1 MPQMDRSESSRGSRH
16 RLSGPLVAVALASVF
31 AGGAWLTSARATGAS
46 AAVAPASSVA
56 VVRLVDLL
64 EGLDERATLEARLDE
79 VINER
84 NGQLEELNQSIKA
97 IEEDLGI
104 LRQGTPAHQDKA
116 RQLLELRAQAETR
129 LKVLQQIISLEKGR
143 MLTELFR
150 KIQAAGQEIAT
161 RQGYDLVLI
170 DDSEAPTP
178 EGLNER
184 QALELIGS
192 RRLLHASSGV
202 DITSQ
207 VRTFMNNAFQAGS

>member
-1 MPQMDRSESSRGSRH
+1 MPQVERSGWSRGGRH
-16 RLSGPLVAVALASVF
+16 PLSGPLVAVALAGVF
-31 AGGAWLTSARATGAS
+31 AGGAWLTSARATSAS
-46 AAVAPASSVA
+46 SAVAPASSVA
-56 VVRLVDLL
+56 VIRLVDLL
-64 EGLDERATLEARLDE
+64 DGLDEKTTLEARLDE

-150 KIQAAGQEIAT
+150 KIQSAGKEIAT

-170 DDSEAPTP
+170 DDSEAPVP

-192 RRLLHASSGV
+192 RRLLHAASGV
-202 DITSQ
+202 DITAQ
-207 VRTFMNNAFQAGS
+207 VRTYMNNAFQAGG